1 MPRGGADC
9 KRPTSDAETVSPAR
23 RWYFSPAVRILRT
36 HMTPRASLPLVDVET
51 YVPAAITVVRRSRG
65 WPGLFLQERRGGS
78 GHVDYVPGIRQH
90 VFYYFLKPLRSDVV
104 VDGKVRK
111 VVYRAGEGRVTPAG
125 RPVSFRWTGEVQILM
140 LGIEPWFFERVAAEL
155 GGSSALHGEAN
166 VRKLPAA
173 HPACALMRTLAGELD
188 AAPGGPTIAEGIARA
203 IAVHLLREYQ
213 QLPAR
218 KPADIAPPVAVLRAV
233 ELMRRRITEP
243 LSLDE
248 LAHAAGLSPFHFAR
262 QFKTATGHP
271 PHDYLVRL
279 RVDRAQELMRTERSW
294 SMAAVAQD
302 AGFAD
307 QSHMARHFKRVLG
320 VTPRQFAD
328 AKADAS

>member
-1 MPRGGADC
+1 M
-9 KRPTSDAETVSPAR
+9 K
-23 RWYFSPAVRILRT
+23 
-36 HMTPRASLPLVDVET
+36 TPASLPLVDVET

-65 WPGLFLQERRGGS
+65 WPGLFLQERRGRS

-104 VDGKVRK
+104 VDGEVRK

-140 LGIEPWFFERVAAEL
+140 LGFEPWFFERVAAEL
-155 GGSSALHGEAN
+155 GGSSALHGAAN
-166 VRKLPAA
+166 VRKLPAD
-173 HPACALMRTLAGELD
+173 HPACALMRSLAGELD
-188 AAPGGPTIAEGIARA
+188 SPPGAATIAEGIARA
-203 IAVHLLREYQ
+203 IAVHLLREFS

-218 KPADIAPPVAVLRAV
+218 KPADVAPPIAVLRAV
-233 ELMRRRITEP
+233 ELMRRRMTDS
-243 LSLDE
+243 LSLEE

-271 PHDYLVRL
+271 PHDYLIRL
-279 RVDRAQELMRTERSW
+279 RVDRAQELMRRERGW
-294 SMAAVAQD
+294 TMAAVAQD

-328 AKADAS
+328 AGTQAGR